1 MAKRGTF
8 GGSRFG
14 GPGYG
19 KAGFKR
25 GFGRASFG
33 RSRDIV
39 SSGIEQE
46 MMNFFKMAQGGK
58 FDRETGAFMAPKPPQ
73 QEGGLSRRR
82 TPSPSAQEPITVK
95 IPSLE
100 FLTGGGRVSNTTGQG
115 INEAGPRPT
124 GTPKSKPVKF
134 RPKLTRG
141 AR

>member
-8 GGSRFG
+8 GGTRFG

-33 RSRDIV
+33 RKGDIGLGG
-39 SSGIEQE
+39 GIAKD
-46 MMNFFKMAQGGK
+46 MMDFFKDMQSGK
-58 FDRETGAFMAPKPPQ
+58 FGMTKTPQ
-73 QEGGLSRRR
+73 AGLPTERPSRRR
-82 TPSPSAQEPITVK
+82 PSPVDGP
-95 IPSLE
+95 LY
-100 FLTGGGRVSNTTGQG
+100 
-115 INEAGPRPT
+115 EAPAFVQNPYYDSPETPVPGSKMGPPKPT
-124 GTPKSKPVKF
+124 GTPKSKPAKF

>member
-8 GGSRFG
+8 GGTRFG

-33 RSRDIV
+33 RKADIGLGG
-39 SSGIEQE
+39 GIAKD
-46 MMNFFKMAQGGK
+46 MMDFFKDMQSGK
-58 FDRETGAFMAPKPPQ
+58 FGMTKTPQ
-73 QEGGLSRRR
+73 AGLPTERQPRRR
-82 TPSPSAQEPITVK
+82 PSPVEGP
-95 IPSLE
+95 LY
-100 FLTGGGRVSNTTGQG
+100 
-115 INEAGPRPT
+115 EAPAFVQNPYYDSPDTPVPGSKMGPPKPT
-124 GTPKSKPVKF
+124 GTPKGKPAKF

>member
-8 GGSRFG
+8 GGTRFG

-33 RSRDIV
+33 RKADIGLGG
-39 SSGIEQE
+39 GIAKD
-46 MMNFFKMAQGGK
+46 MINFFKDMQSGK
-58 FDRETGAFMAPKPPQ
+58 FGMGGNRPEAV
-73 QEGGLSRRR
+73 QEQRPARTR
-82 TPSPSAQEPITVK
+82 TPQPESITVK
-95 IPSLE
+95 IPSRE
-100 FLTGGGRVSNTTGQG
+100 FLTGGGSTSFTTGQG
-115 INEAGPRPT
+115 INEAGTRPT
-124 GTPKSKPVKF
+124 GTPKQKPIKF